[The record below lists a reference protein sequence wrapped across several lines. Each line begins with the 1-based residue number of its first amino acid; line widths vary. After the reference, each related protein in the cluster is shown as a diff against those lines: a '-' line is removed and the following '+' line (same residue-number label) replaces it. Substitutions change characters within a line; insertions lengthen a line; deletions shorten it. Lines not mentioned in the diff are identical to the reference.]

1 MKLILQAVRSLMARL
16 ELLISGNA
24 AAIAKLGDRAEDT
37 AAELQEL
44 QTTVEGNSENI
55 RALQGS
61 VYHSKSFKLDAG
73 GSATEG
79 EGCIAAGYGC
89 AAIGDGTAAF
99 GYGNSAKGLGQ
110 TAIGK
115 YNVIDNDNE
124 YAFIIGNG
132 DHTMLRSNAHTIDW
146 DGNAWF
152 AGNVEGTALIL
163 KSSTAG
169 SSKRFRIT
177 VDDSGNLSATE
188 VTT

>member
-44 QTTVEGNSENI
+44 QTTVEGNSGNI

-73 GSATEG
+73 GGNTEG

-89 AAIGDGTAAF
+89 AAIGDATAAF
-99 GYGNSAKGLGQ
+99 GYNSVAKGLGQ

-115 YNVIDNDNE
+115 CNVIDNDHE

-132 DHTMLRSNAHTIDW
+132 ADMRVESRANIHTVDW

-152 AGNVEGTALIL
+152 AGTVEGTALIL
-163 KSSTAG
+163 TSPG
-169 SSKRFRIT
+169 GKRFKVT
-177 VDDSGNLSATE
+177 VDDSGVLSAAE
-188 VTT
+188 VTE

>member
-1 MKLILQAVRSLMARL
+1 MKLILQAVRSLLARL

-44 QTTVEGNSENI
+44 QTTVEGNSGNI

-73 GSATEG
+73 GGNTEG

-99 GYGNSAKGLGQ
+99 GYNSVAKGLGQ

-115 YNVIDNDNE
+115 CNVIDDNND

-132 DHTMLRSNAHTIDW
+132 ADMRVESRANIHTVDW

-152 AGNVEGTALIL
+152 AGNVECGKLIMTTESGKRYNLTMKDGGTIGI
-163 KSSTAG
+163 KE
-169 SSKRFRIT
+169 IT
-177 VDDSGNLSATE
+177 E
-188 VTT
+188 